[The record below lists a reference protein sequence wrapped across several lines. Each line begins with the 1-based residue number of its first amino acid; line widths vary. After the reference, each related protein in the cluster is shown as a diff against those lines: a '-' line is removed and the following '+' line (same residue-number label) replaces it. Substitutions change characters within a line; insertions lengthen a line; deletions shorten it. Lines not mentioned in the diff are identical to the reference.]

1 MKFTNAFTLIELLL
15 VLIVLSILVTSLV
28 INFDTLVGNKKYY
41 EARENLKT
49 FLINLKYQALFQQKE
64 FELTLD
70 ENNNIYSNFN
80 DNTLLSAITND
91 LKILEFSSNKITF
104 FIDGSVQE
112 SYIVISNTDNTIT
125 NKIIIN
131 VIGNI
136 SYEEIKNE
144 F

>member
-15 VLIVLSILVTSLV
+15 VLIVLSILVTSLA
-28 INFDTLVGNKKYY
+28 INFDTLVGNNKYY

-70 ENNNIYSNFN
+70 ENNNIYSNFT